1 MSEHTARIDWQ
12 HTEGEF
18 LKGRFS
24 RKHTWTFDGGL
35 SVPASAS
42 PQVVPAPLA
51 DPSGIDP
58 EEAFVASLASCH
70 MLTFLFLAYRGEFA
84 VSSYTDDAVGF
95 VEKNAEG
102 TPWVSRVVL
111 NPKVEFSGDSQPD
124 DAELQELHESAH
136 RQCFI
141 SNSVRTEVTV
151 RPVDR

>member
-1 MSEHTARIDWQ
+1 MSEHTARIAWR

-24 RKHTWTFDGGL
+24 REHTWSFDGGL

-42 PQVVPAPLA
+42 PQVVPASLA
-51 DPSGIDP
+51 DPAGIDP

-70 MLTFLFLAYRGEFA
+70 MLTFLFLAYRGKFA

-95 VEKNAEG
+95 VEKSAEG

-111 NPKVEFSGDSQPD
+111 SPKVEFSGDSQPD
-124 DAELQELHESAH
+124 DAELQKLHEAAH

-141 SNSVRTEVTV
+141 SNSVRTGVTI
-151 RPVDR
+151 RPVNR